1 MPHCIRVRLNLS
13 YLFFSLHQF
22 FIFDCLV
29 YTSLSVLCFL
39 SAPLLFWSSSLAV
52 FSGWD
57 KSPCSLLLP
66 LPVLVSP
73 YLFSSVRHI
82 VLLLCQSSLFI
93 LRSCGLDCWWLVISG
108 WRGFMCYCCR
118 DDCALS
124 QIFRCQLE
132 LRFFVIGIM
141 SKMPNMANI

>member
-1 MPHCIRVRLNLS
+1 MMRYLVMLNLS
-13 YLFFSLHQF
+13 YLFSRLHQF
-22 FIFDCLV
+22 FIFVCLI
-29 YTSLSVLCFL
+29 YTFLPVLCFL

-66 LPVLVSP
+66 LPVLVST

-93 LRSCGLDCWWLVISG
+93 LRPCGLDSWWLVVSG
-108 WRGFMCYCCR
+108 WWGFMRYCYG
-118 DDCALS
+118 DDCVLS

-141 SKMPNMANI
+141 STMLNMANI